1 MLIVLNGRFA
11 SCMVQFVNVWLKE
24 SQNDR
29 KQELALKHG
38 KGLEV
43 QPLLNLLNSE
53 ATALSTLH
61 QDNSGVLNL
70 GAQQIKQR

>member
-1 MLIVLNGRFA
+1 MCGWKSHKN
-11 SCMVQFVNVWLKE
+11 E
-24 SQNDR
+24 R

-53 ATALSTLH
+53 ATALNTLH

>member
-1 MLIVLNGRFA
+1 
-11 SCMVQFVNVWLKE
+11 
-24 SQNDR
+24 
-29 KQELALKHG
+29 LALKHG